1 MCTLEGRRKT
11 DEEVAAAGKKK
22 KKKKKKK
29 DGSSFVRRADRCG
42 RQLYFPPSLS
52 FLFSPPALSLCLS
65 RPSPTSK
72 EAAAREAGRV

>member
-11 DEEVAAAGKKK
+11 DEEVAAPG
-22 KKKKKKK
+22 KKKK
-29 DGSSFVRRADRCG
+29 DGSSFVEPTDVAG
-42 RQLYFPPSLS
+42 SSISLP
-52 FLFSPPALSLCLS
+52 LFRSCSPLPLS